1 MATPTRVGSRRT
13 ASDAELA
20 GAPTRMPYVR
30 RVVVM
35 ICLVTVVVV
44 FGAVVR
50 QSWRATSQAAEVVR
64 LEAAG
69 AAMMHPMTT
78 LLTELVTAQSAAVR
92 GSDVN
97 QTSVRSALDSLQ
109 DADAQYGAAL
119 QTTQRLSDLS
129 AQIEAAFQAGETG
142 RAAYQRYSAVIDLA
156 IDLIR
161 AIGDS
166 SHLVHDPDL
175 DSYYLMD
182 AAIVR
187 LPDAMVYAGRAAD
200 LVALAAPGTELTGE
214 DAVRAAVARFNVSSD
229 AQLVSVGL
237 LTSVDS
243 TERSELGSNIV
254 EQLDSFRT
262 AADAFAPPTMLQELA
277 TAVQAGAMAE
287 NASRVFAAAQ
297 SLAHLLLSELQALLT
312 VRAEVL
318 AQQQRLTA
326 IATVA
331 GTVVVVVVAWLVVFP
346 GRRRAVD
353 GGPGD
358 TGPTPGRGSTV
369 GEEAAVGRFAVDRRG
384 DPGRIGAAISGSGRD
399 AESGPAASGFAGHGA
414 RSVHAR

>member
-1 MATPTRVGSRRT
+1 VARQTRVGSRST

-20 GAPTRMPYVR
+20 GAPTRMPHVR
-30 RVVVM
+30 RVVVV
-35 ICLVTVVVV
+35 ICLATVAVM

-50 QSWRATSQAAEVVR
+50 QSWNATSQAAEVVR

-92 GSDVN
+92 GGAVN
-97 QTSVRSALDSLQ
+97 QTSVRSALDRLQ
-109 DADAQYGAAL
+109 NANARYGAAL
-119 QTTQRLSDLS
+119 QTTQRLNDL
-129 AQIEAAFQAGETG
+129 ATQIEAAFQAGETG

-200 LVALAAPGTELTGE
+200 LVALADSGNELTGE

-229 AQLVSVGL
+229 ARLVSAGL
-237 LTSVDS
+237 STSVHY

-254 EQLDSFRT
+254 QQLDAFQT

-277 TAVQAGAMAE
+277 TTVQARAMAE

-297 SLAHLLLSELQALLT
+297 SLAHLLLSELEELLA
-312 VRAEVL
+312 VRAEGL
-318 AQQQRLTA
+318 AQQQRLSA
-326 IATVA
+326 IAAAA
-331 GTVVVVVVAWLVVFP
+331 GAVVMVVIAWLVVLP
-346 GRRRAVD
+346 GRRRAAD
-353 GGPGD
+353 GRPGRD
-358 TGPTPGRGSTV
+358 APTPGRGSL
-369 GEEAAVGRFAVDRRG
+369 AGRVAVDRLG
-384 DPGRIGAAISGSGRD
+384 DSGRTVAAVSGSGRD
-399 AESGPAASGFAGHGA
+399 GESGPAASGFAGQGA